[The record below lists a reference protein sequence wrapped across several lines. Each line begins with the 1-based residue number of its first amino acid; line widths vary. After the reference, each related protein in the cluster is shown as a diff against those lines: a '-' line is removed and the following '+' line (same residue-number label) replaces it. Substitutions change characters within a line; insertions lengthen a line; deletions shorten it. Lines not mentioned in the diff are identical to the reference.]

1 MTKRAPGSV
10 AMLRFVTVTL
20 SMIGF
25 ALVAPVAAPA
35 AQASAVEP
43 LALRNG
49 ICEAGEFCLYR
60 DSNRTGPV
68 IDWASGRDDTTYNND
83 TWPIVGG
90 GVNDRASSYWNR
102 TGCNVRIH
110 RDSSFNGPGLTARA
124 SGQAGDRG
132 NLAGTPVGGDQASS
146 HNACV

>member
-1 MTKRAPGSV
+1 MTKRTPGYVTVLRV
-10 AMLRFVTVTL
+10 AAVTL
-20 SMIGF
+20 SMLGC
-25 ALVAPVAAPA
+25 ALVTAVAAPA
-35 AQASAVEP
+35 AQASPAGT

-68 IDWASGRDDTTYNND
+68 IDWASGRDDATYNND

-110 RDSSFNGPGLTARA
+110 RDSNANGAGLTVGPNRL
-124 SGQAGDRG
+124 G